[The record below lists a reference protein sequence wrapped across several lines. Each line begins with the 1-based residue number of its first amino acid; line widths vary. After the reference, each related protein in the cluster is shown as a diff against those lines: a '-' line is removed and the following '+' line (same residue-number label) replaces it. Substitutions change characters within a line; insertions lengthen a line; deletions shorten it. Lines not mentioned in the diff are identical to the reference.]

1 MNHSSSGSSVTTPA
15 SAQRFV
21 NGYCL
26 GGMELRAATM
36 KERLDAP
43 LQADLAEAMLQ
54 ADYAGA
60 KSSGLD
66 AKEG

>member
-1 MNHSSSGSSVTTPA
+1 
-15 SAQRFV
+15 
-21 NGYCL
+21 
-26 GGMELRAATM
+26 MELRAATM

-43 LQADLAEAMLQ
+43 LQADLAEATLQ